1 MCCLPDKTEYQE
13 IRNFF
18 NHRNMMAEITV
29 SNFLQRTH
37 ERRYTWTQIYK
48 LHFSPPAP
56 PPPPSPSPPRLF
68 FTLAHTPS
76 SISDLENGFLRFVNG
91 TINKLRWL
99 LLWEILFCWPLG
111 FLKQLRSEKPLAK
124 WIYKYLRYN
133 NLSLENGRWIRHG
146 LELSKLTAVAKRL
159 QQLGSK
165 LKNINNGP
173 CRLNYLSRFTW
184 NNQISITTF

>member
-1 MCCLPDKTEYQE
+1 MCCLPDKTGYQE

-18 NHRNMMAEITV
+18 NHRNMMAEITNTI
-29 SNFLQRTH
+29 SNFLYRTYDFIP
-37 ERRYTWTQIYK
+37 RPKSIYYTF
-48 LHFSPPAP
+48 L
-56 PPPPSPSPPRLF
+56 PPPSPSPPRLF
-68 FTLAHTPS
+68 FTLARTPS
-76 SISDLENGFLRFVNG
+76 SISDLENGFLRFVND
-91 TINKLRWL
+91 TINELRWL

-111 FLKQLRSEKPLAK
+111 FLKQLRLEKPLTK
-124 WIYKYLRYN
+124 PIYKYLRYN

-159 QQLGSK
+159 QQLVSK

-173 CRLNYLSRFTW
+173 RRLIYLSRFTW